1 MELEHLCKNC
11 MNGLVMNGICGSCGK
26 AASEPEIRPSYALPA
41 GYMLC
46 RQYYL
51 GRVLGSGGFGITY
64 LAWDVRN
71 NRRVAVK
78 ELFLGSDMVRDNQ
91 TRNVQIKQGQENY
104 FAHMKKRFLEE
115 AQILYEFSN
124 VPDITDVYHMF
135 QENGTAY
142 YAMEFL
148 EGMDLKLYLRKNGTL
163 SWERLS
169 VYVRMILR
177 ALSALHSRSFI
188 HRDISPDNIFL
199 TKDGHAKLIDFG
211 SLRCYNSGKGLTTIL
226 KQQFAPYEQ
235 YRSDGKQGPWTDI
248 YSLSVTM
255 YYALSGV
262 LIPKAPD
269 RLQGDSVTFLSELV
283 PSLPR
288 HVAYAIEKGMAVMA
302 EKRYQ
307 TVDAF
312 YEALFRGE
320 KMHGTTQTK
329 NEMRY
334 MGKVVCINGMFSG
347 KSWGIAQGGM
357 LSVGRDKRC
366 QIVYP
371 PNTPGISR
379 MQCSFIYHE
388 NGNIYVRDENSTYGT
403 FVNGNRLTPGTWYM
417 LSTNSVVGIAQEK
430 YRIQSRGEK
439 A

>member
-1 MELEHLCKNC
+1 MELEHEN
-11 MNGLVMNGICGSCGK
+11 
-26 AASEPEIRPSYALPA
+26 RPPYALPA

-46 RQYYL
+46 QQYYL
-51 GRVLGSGGFGITY
+51 DRVLGSGGFGITY
-64 LAWDVRN
+64 LAWDIRN
-71 NRRVAVK
+71 NRSVAVK
-78 ELFLGSDMVRDNQ
+78 ELFISSDMVRDNQ
-91 TRNVQIKQGQENY
+91 TRSVQIKQGQEGY
-104 FAHMKKRFLEE
+104 FAHMRKRFLEE

-124 VPDITDVYHMF
+124 VPDITDVYHLF

-148 EGMDLKLYLRKNGTL
+148 EGMDLKSYLRKNGTL
-163 SWERLS
+163 SWEKLS

-262 LIPKAPD
+262 LSPKAPD
-269 RLQGDSVTFLSELV
+269 RLQEDSVVPLAALV

-288 HVAYAIEKGMAVMA
+288 HVAYAIEKGMAVLA
-302 EKRYQ
+302 DNRYQ

-312 YEALFRGE
+312 YEALFPGE
-320 KMHGTTQTK
+320 KRNSAVQSQTG
-329 NEMRY
+329 MRRT
-334 MGKVVCINGMFSG
+334 GKIVCINGVFYG
-347 KSWGIAQGGM
+347 KSWDIVQGSM
-357 LSVGRDKRC
+357 VSVGRDRRC
-366 QIVYP
+366 GIVYP

-379 MQCSFIYHE
+379 IQCTFTYHE

-403 FVNGNRLTPGTWYM
+403 FLNGKRLNPGTWYV
-417 LSTNSVVGIAQEK
+417 LGTNSVVGVAQEK
-430 YRIQSRGEK
+430 YRIQSRGERT
-439 A
+439 